1 MKRVVLKC
9 AVGVSLA
16 AASVVGAT
24 GSSMP
29 PSEDP
34 RIQDLSQLAAAVELQ
49 PNHVEAHLNLVIGLL
64 LQGRNSE
71 ALQAVDT
78 ALVIWPDEA
87 VLHANR
93 AVAYLRMDRPD
104 LADTAIEAALNGK
117 QTPRVSLSAQ
127 QQAELHARH
136 AWELAARDQPL
147 DAARQLDQANARS
160 GDRYVSD
167 AMRLRA
173 SRPSS
178 SGLADLLRMQVGDHE
193 NARTVALARTYRAL
207 GRTADAGRTLE
218 GAPDPDAPVVR
229 AARQVL
235 QQQRP
240 QEAIGQPDYAFL
252 VRLYGQLSQERWEDA
267 LGGAERLQTTAYGTD
282 ASLIAA
288 RAHLGAGDLR
298 DAGRAFEALASQ
310 IHPNDPKYGP
320 VVAGWMEALHRQGA
334 YAELLRVADTHRVPA
349 SAIDLR
355 TAVALAQANEGRTEA
370 AERTLEGV
378 LNDDP
383 NYTPALTLRSQLGAI
398 MGP

>member
-1 MKRVVLKC
+1 MKQAALKFTI
-9 AVGVSLA
+9 GVTLA

-24 GSSMP
+24 GSPAS

-34 RIQDLSQLAAAVELQ
+34 RTQDLAQLAAAVEMQ

-87 VLHANR
+87 ALHANR
-93 AVAYLRMDRPD
+93 AVAYLRMDRPE
-104 LADTAIEAALNGK
+104 LADAAIEAALNGN
-117 QTPRVSLSAQ
+117 QTPRAALSAQ

-136 AWELAARDQPL
+136 AWELAARGQPL
-147 DAARQLDQANARS
+147 DAARQLDQANALS

-173 SRPSS
+173 SQPSS
-178 SGLADLLRMQVGDHE
+178 SGLADLLRMQAGDRE

-207 GRTADAGRTLE
+207 GRTADAERTLDR
-218 GAPDPDAPVVR
+218 APDPDAPVVR

-240 QEAIGQPDYAFL
+240 QEGIGQPDYAFL
-252 VRLYGQLSQERWEDA
+252 VRLYDQLSQERWPDA
-267 LGGAERLQTTAYGTD
+267 LGGAERLQATAYSVD
-282 ASLIAA
+282 ARLIAA

-298 DAGRAFEALASQ
+298 GAVQAFEALANQ
-310 IHPNDPKYGP
+310 LHPSDPKYRP
-320 VVAGWMEALHRQGA
+320 AVAGLIEALHRQGA
-334 YAELLRVADTHRVPA
+334 HAELLRVADTHRVPA
-349 SAIDLR
+349 GAVDLR
-355 TAVALAQANEGRTEA
+355 TAVALAQANEGRTQA
-370 AERTLEGV
+370 AEETLEGV
-378 LNDDP
+378 LDEDP
-383 NYTPALTLRSQLGAI
+383 NYAPALTLQSQLGAVV
-398 MGP
+398 GP